1 MAALGDIKKVAEH
14 YGYECQSRQ
23 LIEEMAELTQSINK
37 FWRKQLDCGKLKYP
51 ETKDEAAFLTDEYK
65 SIVEEIADVEFCLDQ
80 VKLLLLCNVD
90 VMQMKKQKI
99 QRQLLR
105 IESECKKGK

>member
-1 MAALGDIKKVAEH
+1 MSAIGDIKKIAEH

-37 FWRKQLDCGKLKYP
+37 FWRKQLDCGKLQYP
-51 ETKDEAAFLTDEYK
+51 KTKDEASFLTEEYK
-65 SIVEEIADVEFCLDQ
+65 SIVEEIADVEICLEQ

-90 VMQMKKQKI
+90 VVQMKKQKI
-99 QRQLLR
+99 QRQLMR
-105 IESECKKGK
+105 IKSEV